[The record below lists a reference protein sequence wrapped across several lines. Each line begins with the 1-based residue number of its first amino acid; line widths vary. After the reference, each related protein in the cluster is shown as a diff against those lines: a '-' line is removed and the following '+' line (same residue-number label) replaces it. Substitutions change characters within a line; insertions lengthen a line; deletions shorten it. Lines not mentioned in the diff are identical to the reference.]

1 MDDTLQTLREA
12 ILAMDE
18 EGALAATQKLLAG
31 GADPQVIL
39 QTGLTEA
46 MLELGRRWNCGDAF
60 LPEIVAAA
68 DIFGKCSAAVEPA
81 LATTSS
87 SDVQHHLVLATVKGD
102 LHDLG
107 KNIVAALVKT
117 VGIKVHDLGKNVPA
131 ERIVEAVRDIKPKLV
146 GLSSLLTT
154 TMPEQKRTID
164 ELHAA
169 GLRSEVKILV
179 GGAPVTQAWAD
190 EIGADGYAPNA
201 AEAVNV
207 ALALIAK

>member
-1 MDDTLQTLREA
+1 MDDKLQTLREA
-12 ILAMDE
+12 ILALDE
-18 EGALAATQKLLAG
+18 DGALAATRDLLAG
-31 GADPQVIL
+31 GADPQFVL
-39 QTGLTEA
+39 ESGMAAA
-46 MLELGRRWNCGDAF
+46 MLELGRRWNCGEAF

-68 DIFGKCSAAVEPA
+68 DIFGKCSAVVEPA
-81 LATTSS
+81 LAATSS
-87 SDVQHHLVLATVKGD
+87 DTVQHHLVLATVKGD

-131 ERIVEAVRDIKPKLV
+131 ERIVEAVREIQPTFV
-146 GLSSLLTT
+146 GLSSMLTT

-164 ELHAA
+164 ALQAA
-169 GLRSEVKILV
+169 GLRAQVKILV

-207 ALALIAK
+207 ALSLIAE